1 MKAFVTQKV
10 EVRDTNYGY
19 NIGGSVSSVDPLN
32 SIIVNQLDNVTQVVE
47 DAVNGVYDITHK
59 TRTDTEHHVS
69 HYSIEHYNVMVTG
82 G

>member
-1 MKAFVTQKV
+1 MKAVVTQKV
-10 EVRDTNYGY
+10 EMRDTNYGY

-32 SIIVNQLDNVTQVVE
+32 SIIVNILENVTQVIE
-47 DAVNGVYDITHK
+47 DTVDGEYDITHK
-59 TRTDTEHHVS
+59 TGSDTEHHVS

>member
-1 MKAFVTQKV
+1 MKAVVTQKV

-32 SIIVNQLDNVTQVVE
+32 HIKVDNLENVTQVVE
-47 DAVNGVYDITHK
+47 DTEHGFYDITH
-59 TRTDTEHHVS
+59 RTGSDAEHHVS
-69 HYSIEHYNVMVTG
+69 HYSMEHYNVVVTG